1 MTDRPFYTYVQ
12 LQVLQSQLA
21 LLFLVMTTCSEAVD
35 QFLQLSL
42 KLTSQQFLLVAGSL
56 HPISLVEK
64 LYQHRYLHSRGTT
77 RDAEAVDWF
86 YTNGKVLSDIGV
98 LKLCSS
104 VSPSTQLSLAIVSVL
119 KELQCS
125 TVPANGDPSSSEPP
139 APNVRTST
147 TAATASTTAPVHQSP
162 ANTAT
167 ASTTA
172 PVHQS
177 PANTATA
184 STTAPVHQSPAN
196 TATASTTAP
205 VHQSPANTAT
215 ASTTAPVH
223 QSPANTATAST
234 TAPVHQSPANTAT
247 ASTTAPVHQS
257 PANTATASTT
267 APVHQSPANTAT
279 ASTTAPVHQSPANTA
294 TASTTAPVHQSPANT
309 ATASTTAPV
318 HQSPA
323 NTATA
328 STTAPVHQS
337 PANTATASTTAPV
350 HQSPAN
356 TATASTTAPV
366 HTSLVRSPATTN
378 AHVPNKFYSPAKKK
392 QPLVTVTYPLRPP
405 AATTLPPLHSTKRT
419 CQQFVRRSSTQ
430 SRAAKRLVNWGTASA
445 EKKRRLLPPVGTG
458 RACENCNI
466 GTFSCHRCNT

>member
-1 MTDRPFYTYVQ
+1 
-12 LQVLQSQLA
+12 
-21 LLFLVMTTCSEAVD
+21 MTTCSEAVD

-77 RDAEAVDWF
+77 RNTEAVDWL
-86 YTNGKVLSDIGV
+86 YTNGK
-98 LKLCSS
+98 
-104 VSPSTQLSLAIVSVL
+104 LSLAIVSVL

-147 TAATASTTAPVHQSP
+147 TA
-162 ANTAT
+162 
-167 ASTTA
+167 
-172 PVHQS
+172 
-177 PANTATA
+177 
-184 STTAPVHQSPAN
+184 
-196 TATASTTAP
+196 
-205 VHQSPANTAT
+205 
-215 ASTTAPVH
+215 
-223 QSPANTATAST
+223 
-234 TAPVHQSPANTAT
+234 
-247 ASTTAPVHQS
+247 
-257 PANTATASTT
+257 
-267 APVHQSPANTAT
+267 
-279 ASTTAPVHQSPANTA
+279 
-294 TASTTAPVHQSPANT
+294 